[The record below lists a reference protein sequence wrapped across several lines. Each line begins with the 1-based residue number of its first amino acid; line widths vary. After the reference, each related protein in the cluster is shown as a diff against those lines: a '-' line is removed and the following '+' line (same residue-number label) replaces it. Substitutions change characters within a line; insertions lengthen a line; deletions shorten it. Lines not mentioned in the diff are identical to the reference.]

1 MSKLT
6 EYRKKLNYTQSEL
19 SEKSGISVRTI
30 QRIESGAKLKGHTLK
45 AIALALNMNPSELNE
60 TSIKKIQYNYP
71 LIKLIN
77 LSSLL
82 FFIPFAN
89 ILIPLLIVH
98 LKKEKNTL
106 TKQIISIQILWT
118 IVSITLFFI
127 TEILQ
132 NVFLLNEQLSIVI
145 LVICMLINIF
155 IIIRNTI
162 EIDKKKTT
170 SYQTELQRYID
181 FVSILS
187 SHCRVNFS
195 VLLLTFFDICNIL

>member
-45 AIALALNMNPSELNE
+45 AIALALNLNPSELVE
-60 TSIKKIQYNYP
+60 TSIKKTQYNYP
-71 LIKLIN
+71 LIKVIN

-82 FFIPFAN
+82 YFIPFAN
-89 ILIPLLIVH
+89 ILTPLLIVH

-118 IVSITLFFI
+118 ITSITLFFI

-132 NVFLLNEQLSIVI
+132 NVFLLNEQLSLVI

-162 EIDKKKTT
+162 EIDKNK
-170 SYQTELQRYID
+170 QLYIK
-181 FVSILS
+181 L
-187 SHCRVNFS
+187 NYS
-195 VLLLTFFDICNIL
+195 VI

>member
-45 AIALALNMNPSELNE
+45 AIALALNMNPSELDE
-60 TSIKKIQYNYP
+60 TSVEKIQYNYP

-98 LKKEKNTL
+98 LKKEKNSI

-132 NVFLLNEQLSIVI
+132 NVFLLNEQLSLVI
-145 LVICMLINIF
+145 LVISMLINLF

-162 EIDKKKTT
+162 EIDKKKQLHIKLN
-170 SYQTELQRYID
+170 Y
-181 FVSILS
+181 SI
-187 SHCRVNFS
+187 
-195 VLLLTFFDICNIL
+195 I

>member
-45 AIALALNMNPSELNE
+45 AIALALNLNPSELDE
-60 TSIKKIQYNYP
+60 TSVEKIQYNYP

-98 LKKEKNTL
+98 LKKEKNSI

-118 IVSITLFFI
+118 ITSITLFFI

-132 NVFLLNEQLSIVI
+132 NLFLLNEQLSLVI

-162 EIDKKKTT
+162 EIDKNKQLHIKLN
-170 SYQTELQRYID
+170 Y
-181 FVSILS
+181 
-187 SHCRVNFS
+187 S
-195 VLLLTFFDICNIL
+195 VI

>member
-45 AIALALNMNPSELNE
+45 AIALALNLNPSELDE
-60 TSIKKIQYNYP
+60 TSVEKIQYNYP

-98 LKKEKNTL
+98 LKKEKNSI

-132 NVFLLNEQLSIVI
+132 NVFLLNEQLSLVI
-145 LVICMLINIF
+145 LVISMLINLF

-162 EIDKKKTT
+162 EIDKKKQLHIKLN
-170 SYQTELQRYID
+170 Y
-181 FVSILS
+181 SI
-187 SHCRVNFS
+187 
-195 VLLLTFFDICNIL
+195 I

>member
-98 LKKEKNTL
+98 LKKEKNSI

-132 NVFLLNEQLSIVI
+132 NVFLLNEQLSLVI

-162 EIDKKKTT
+162 EIDKNK
-170 SYQTELQRYID
+170 QLYIKLNY
-181 FVSILS
+181 SI
-187 SHCRVNFS
+187 
-195 VLLLTFFDICNIL
+195 I

>member
-45 AIALALNMNPSELNE
+45 AIALNLNPSELDE
-60 TSIKKIQYNYP
+60 TSVEKIQYNYP

-98 LKKEKNTL
+98 LKKEKNSI

-118 IVSITLFFI
+118 ITSITLFFI

-132 NVFLLNEQLSIVI
+132 NLFLLNEQLSLVI

-162 EIDKKKTT
+162 EIDKNKQLHIKLN
-170 SYQTELQRYID
+170 Y
-181 FVSILS
+181 
-187 SHCRVNFS
+187 S
-195 VLLLTFFDICNIL
+195 VI

>member
-162 EIDKKKTT
+162 EIDKKKQLHIKLN
-170 SYQTELQRYID
+170 Y
-181 FVSILS
+181 SI
-187 SHCRVNFS
+187 
-195 VLLLTFFDICNIL
+195 I

>member
-45 AIALALNMNPSELNE
+45 AIALALNLNPSELDE
-60 TSIKKIQYNYP
+60 TSVEKIQYNYP

-98 LKKEKNTL
+98 LKKEKNSI

-118 IVSITLFFI
+118 ITSITLFFI

-132 NVFLLNEQLSIVI
+132 NLFLLNEQLSLVI

-162 EIDKKKTT
+162 EIDKNK
-170 SYQTELQRYID
+170 QLYIK
-181 FVSILS
+181 L
-187 SHCRVNFS
+187 NYS
-195 VLLLTFFDICNIL
+195 VI

>member
-45 AIALALNMNPSELNE
+45 AIALALNLNPSELDE
-60 TSIKKIQYNYP
+60 TSVEKIQYNYP

-162 EIDKKKTT
+162 EIDKKKQLHIKLN
-170 SYQTELQRYID
+170 Y
-181 FVSILS
+181 SI
-187 SHCRVNFS
+187 
-195 VLLLTFFDICNIL
+195 I

>member
-6 EYRKKLNYTQSEL
+6 EYREKLNYTQSEL

-30 QRIESGAKLKGHTLK
+30 QRIESGANLKGHTLK
-45 AIALALNMNPSELNE
+45 AIALALNINPSELNG
-60 TSIKKIQYNYP
+60 TSKEKNQYNYP

-77 LSSLL
+77 LSSLSFL
-82 FFIPFAN
+82 IPFAN

-98 LKKEKNTL
+98 LKKEKNIL

-118 IVSITLFFI
+118 IVSVTLFFI

-132 NVFLLNEQLSIVI
+132 NMFLLNEQLSVVI
-145 LVICMLINIF
+145 LVICILINIF

-162 EIDKKKTT
+162 EIDKNK
-170 SYQTELQRYID
+170 ELHIKLNY
-181 FVSILS
+181 SI
-187 SHCRVNFS
+187 
-195 VLLLTFFDICNIL
+195 I

>member
-45 AIALALNMNPSELNE
+45 AIALALNMNPSELDE
-60 TSIKKIQYNYP
+60 TSVEKIQYNYP

-98 LKKEKNTL
+98 LKKEKNSI

-162 EIDKKKTT
+162 EIDKKKQLHIKLN
-170 SYQTELQRYID
+170 Y
-181 FVSILS
+181 SI
-187 SHCRVNFS
+187 
-195 VLLLTFFDICNIL
+195 I

>member
-6 EYRKKLNYTQSEL
+6 EYREKLNYTQSEL

-30 QRIESGAKLKGHTLK
+30 QRIESGANLKGHTLK
-45 AIALALNMNPSELNE
+45 AIALALNINPSELNG
-60 TSIKKIQYNYP
+60 TSKEKNQYNYP

-77 LSSLL
+77 LSSLSFL
-82 FFIPFAN
+82 IPFAN

-98 LKKEKNTL
+98 LKKEKNSI

-118 IVSITLFFI
+118 IVSVTLFFI

-132 NVFLLNEQLSIVI
+132 NVFLLNEQLSVVI
-145 LVICMLINIF
+145 LVICILINIF

-162 EIDKKKTT
+162 EIDKNK
-170 SYQTELQRYID
+170 ELHIKLNY
-181 FVSILS
+181 SI
-187 SHCRVNFS
+187 
-195 VLLLTFFDICNIL
+195 I

>member
-45 AIALALNMNPSELNE
+45 AIALALNMNPSELDE

-162 EIDKKKTT
+162 EIDKKKQLHIKLN
-170 SYQTELQRYID
+170 Y
-181 FVSILS
+181 SI
-187 SHCRVNFS
+187 
-195 VLLLTFFDICNIL
+195 I